1 MAAESLRIVPATP
14 ADVPLVLAL
23 IRELAEFEQLL
34 HDVDATA
41 ESLHAA
47 LFGTRPD
54 CEAVVAR
61 VDGEPVGF
69 ALYFH
74 NFSTFR
80 ARRGLYLED
89 LYVRPAMRGHG
100 VGKALLLHLAGIAVE
115 RGCARFEWSV
125 LDWNQRA
132 IDFYRSMGAVPMDEW
147 TVFRVSGEALDAL
160 GRQAQVSTAGDPA

>member
-14 ADVPLVLAL
+14 ADVPLLLAL

-34 HDVDATA
+34 QDVDATA
-41 ESLHAA
+41 DGLHAA
-47 LFGTRPD
+47 LFGARPD

-89 LYVRPAMRGHG
+89 LYVRPVMRGHG
-100 VGKALLLHLAGIAVE
+100 VGKALLLHLASIAVA

-132 IDFYRSMGAVPMDEW
+132 IDFYRSMGAAPMDEW

-160 GRQAQVSTAGDPA
+160 GRQARAATAGDQA